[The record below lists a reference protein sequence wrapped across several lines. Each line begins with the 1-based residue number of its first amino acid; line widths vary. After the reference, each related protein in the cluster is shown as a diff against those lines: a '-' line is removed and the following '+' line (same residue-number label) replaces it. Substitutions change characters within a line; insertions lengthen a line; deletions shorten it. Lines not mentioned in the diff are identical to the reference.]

1 MLLLSDAS
9 SIVFLKF
16 LQIFLWISI
25 PAFLIGML
33 ITTLTHYSNKRKK
46 QKESKQPFIF
56 EDDASYAG
64 YDEVSLMPLALQAND
79 QETKKIMNYLSFSTA
94 RYIAMQKDFKFLTEK
109 YQQLQANKS
118 YINQNLETKNN
129 DTMET
134 IHTDLQQIP
143 GQQIDLIRQQQ
154 HEIEKREL
162 LAELDQLTVSYEN
175 LEKDNNSL
183 REQLNVYC
191 ENGTGFTSMI
201 QKWEE
206 EKAELKRRISE
217 QEYLKDVL
225 DEKKQ
230 QIAFLQQ
237 QLEQRIKNH
246 HLVEQQFRE
255 LGIKFMEANEKLEIK
270 EQSDKEFQAA
280 VHDKEQEI
288 ILLKEALQSA
298 TAKAAQLETTIKE
311 LQEQHSKFSFELKEI
326 NNLVSDLH
334 AQLAEANEA
343 KIKLEERLERSQTFI
358 KGFHRKLSDILQ
370 EEIPESPVIVMKPVY
385 KQENVGEQI
394 TESAIQ

>member
-9 SIVFLKF
+9 LIVFFKF

-25 PAFLIGML
+25 PAFLIGLL
-33 ITTLTHYSNKRKK
+33 ITTVIHYRDKRKK
-46 QKESKQPFIF
+46 QKGSKQPFIF
-56 EDDASYAG
+56 EKDGSYG
-64 YDEVSLMPLALQAND
+64 EYGNVSLMPLHLQGND
-79 QETKKIMNYLSFSTA
+79 QETKKIMNYLSFSNA
-94 RYIAMQKDFKFLTEK
+94 RYIAIQKDFKVLTER
-109 YQQLQANKS
+109 YQQLQGNN
-118 YINQNLETKNN
+118 YQNSETKNN
-129 DTMET
+129 ETMET
-134 IHTDLQQIP
+134 KHTDLQQLSH
-143 GQQIDLIRQQQ
+143 QQIDFIRQQ
-154 HEIEKREL
+154 HELEKKEL
-162 LAELDQLTVSYEN
+162 LAELDQLTVSFEN

-206 EKAELKRRISE
+206 EKAELKRRINE

-225 DEKKQ
+225 EEKKQ
-230 QIAFLQQ
+230 QIIFLQQ

-246 HLVEQQFRE
+246 HLVEQQFRD
-255 LGIKFMEANEKLEIK
+255 LGLKFMEANEKLEIK
-270 EQSDKEFQAA
+270 EQSGREFEAA

-288 ILLKEALQSA
+288 ILLKEVLQSA
-298 TAKAAQLETTIKE
+298 TANAAQLEATIKE
-311 LQEQHSKFSFELKEI
+311 LQDQHSKFSFGWEEKNKLI
-326 NNLVSDLH
+326 SDLQ
-334 AQLAEANEA
+334 AQLAEADEG
-343 KIKLEERLERSQTFI
+343 KIKLEEKLERSQTFF

-385 KQENVGEQI
+385 KQENIEEQM